1 MKKIVREKL
10 NEIKRSEPAAKSIG
24 VGSYRM
30 MIDEIVEVLASVGC
44 THTDNTFDN
53 VYEPDIIK
61 EFDWMGKV
69 FGINNS
75 LIGMVTDYE
84 NTEVKICDAA
94 SSMLKIIEKYA
105 SIDKPKCVVF
115 NDVKGEFYTAEKV
128 EITANSVVAVLDE
141 TASDD
146 EGDCFVFVNTNKIL
160 LPDDV
165 SESQRH
171 GRITG
176 RINEIKR
183 GGSERES
190 IGVGYV
196 GMIKNILSE
205 VQIEHYNRGADRT
218 TQDDEDSERIN
229 VMVQEIF
236 SCESKDIDVVDLGEG
251 PDATDVINRIR
262 RYIYDENEVK
272 GFSAWG
278 VTYQI
283 RWGKYFAVI
292 VERSDVPGQE
302 NDPPYFHIAL
312 DNRHIRLY

>member
-10 NEIKRSEPAAKSIG
+10 NEIKRGSSVARSIEA
-24 VGSYRM
+24 GSYKM
-30 MIDEIVEVLASVGC
+30 MIDEIVDTLASVGC
-44 THTDNTFDN
+44 THTDRTFGN
-53 VYEPDIIK
+53 VYEPDVIK
-61 EFDWMGKV
+61 EFDWMGKA

-84 NTEVKICDAA
+84 NTEVKICDVAA
-94 SSMLKIIEKYA
+94 SMLKIIEKYA
-105 SIDKPKCVVF
+105 GIDKPNRVVF
-115 NDVKGEFYTAEKV
+115 NDVKSEFYTAEKT
-128 EITANSVVAVLDE
+128 EITANSVIAVLDE

-146 EGDCFVFVNTNKIL
+146 EGDCFVFINTNKIL

-165 SESQRH
+165 SESHRH
-171 GRITG
+171 SNTTERID
-176 RINEIKR
+176 EIKR

-190 IGVGYV
+190 MGVGYV

-251 PDATDVINRIR
+251 PDATAVINRIR

-302 NDPPYFHIAL
+302 SDPPYFHIAL